1 MIHMTIRRIFA
12 ALLALMTLMGAAA
25 LAEEDFSFDF
35 GDEGYTG
42 QWLDIPALGVEL
54 CLPDGWSPIE
64 SEEDSA
70 FEAVTND
77 GSATLLVYAVADEVQ
92 DIVAWADANLDGYQL
107 DNAGFFDTL
116 LQEEEDAVTVY
127 RLNGE
132 GEVLAFAFTR
142 ASAEA
147 LSTAFALEIVDSVN
161 ESWVDEGEPLDGDA
175 DLLAEIEAM
184 EALDD

>member
-12 ALLALMTLMGAAA
+12 ALLALLMLMGAAA
-25 LAEEDFSFDF
+25 LAEEDFGFDF

-42 QWLDIPALGVEL
+42 QWLDIPALSVEI

-64 SEEDSA
+64 SEEEGA
-70 FEAVTND
+70 FEAVKDD
-77 GSATLLVYAVADEVQ
+77 GSATLFAYAVADEVQ
-92 DIVAWADANLDGYQL
+92 DIVAWADENLDGYQL
-107 DNAGFFDTL
+107 DNAGFFETL

-132 GEVLAFAFTR
+132 DEVLAFAFTR

-161 ESWVDEGEPLDGDA
+161 ESWVDEGEPLDGET

-184 EALDD
+184 EVLED